1 MGIKIEAI
9 RRRRFVNNPALDP
22 EMRHYLQALNAALGQ
37 NTFGTTTTSTTTT
50 TTTTTS
56 TTSTT
61 TTTA

>member
-1 MGIKIEAI
+1 MTMQIKKDAI
-9 RRRRFVNNPALDP
+9 RRRRFANNPAHNAEL
-22 EMRHYLQALNAALGQ
+22 RWYLKHLNAALGKE
-37 NTFGTTTTSTTTT
+37 TFGT